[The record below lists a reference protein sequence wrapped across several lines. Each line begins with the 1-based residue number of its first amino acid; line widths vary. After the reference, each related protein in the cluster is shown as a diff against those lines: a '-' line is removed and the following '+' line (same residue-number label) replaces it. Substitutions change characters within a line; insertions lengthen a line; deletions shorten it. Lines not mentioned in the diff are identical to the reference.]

1 MENKSSITLDA
12 IKEDALKQS
21 QIIEGEEA
29 IKGLFVVKSA
39 NKWIEEAKNRPIP
52 KMLFSEFWHE
62 SELCILFADTN
73 LGKSILAVQIAN
85 SISKGIPI
93 RGFKLEAKQQKVLY
107 FDFELSDKQFEV
119 RYSEN
124 YTNHYRFN
132 ECFQRVEINTDAE
145 LPPNVTFENFLNES
159 LEKAIVDT
167 DARILII
174 DNITFL
180 GNDNEKAKDA
190 LPLMKH
196 LKALK
201 KKYDLSIL
209 VLAHTPKRDSS
220 KQITVNDIQ
229 GSKMLSNF
237 TDSSFAIGLSHKDKS
252 LRYIKQIKQRNSEQ
266 VYDTENVIVCEI
278 DKQTNFLEFHFVDF
292 GSEIEHLKQIDKS
305 ERAEVEQNIL
315 QLKKEN
321 SGLSNRKIAE
331 QLGTNAMNVGR
342 VLKRHNL

>member
-1 MENKSSITLDA
+1 MEDKNSISLDA
-12 IKEDALKQS
+12 IKQDALKQS
-21 QIIEGEEA
+21 LLVEDAEA
-29 IKGLFVVKSA
+29 VQGLFIVKSA
-39 NKWIEEAKNRPIP
+39 NKWIDEAKNRPIP

-93 RGFKLEAKQQKVLY
+93 RGFKLEALQQKVLY

-119 RYSEN
+119 RYSDN

-132 ECFQRVEINTDAE
+132 ERFQRVEINTDAE
-145 LPPNVTFENFLNES
+145 LPDNVSFENFLNES
-159 LEKAIVDT
+159 LEKAILKT
-167 DARILII
+167 GARILII

-201 KKYDLSIL
+201 KKYALSIL

-220 KQITVNDIQ
+220 KPITVNDIQ

-266 VYDTENVIVCEI
+266 VYDAENIIICEI
-278 DKQTNFLEFHFVDF
+278 NKQTNFLEFHFVDF
-292 GSEIEHLKQIDKS
+292 SSEIEHLKQIDKS
-305 ERAEVEQNIL
+305 ERAELEQNIL

-331 QLGTNAMNVGR
+331 QLGTNAMQVGR

>member
-1 MENKSSITLDA
+1 MEDNNSISFDA
-12 IKEDALKQS
+12 IKKDALKQS
-21 QIIEGEEA
+21 QLVEDAEA
-29 IKGLFVVKSA
+29 VQGLFIVKSA
-39 NKWIEEAKNRPIP
+39 NKWIDEAKNRPIP

-93 RGFKLEAKQQKVLY
+93 RGFKLEALQQKVLY

-119 RYSEN
+119 RYSDN

-132 ECFQRVEINTDAE
+132 ERFQRVEINTDAE
-145 LPPNVTFENFLNES
+145 LPDNISFENFLNES
-159 LEKAIVDT
+159 LEKAILKIE
-167 DARILII
+167 ARILII

-220 KQITVNDIQ
+220 KPITVNDIQ

-266 VYDTENVIVCEI
+266 VYDAENIIVCEI

-292 GSEIEHLKQIDKS
+292 GSEIEHLKQVDKS
-305 ERAEVEQNIL
+305 ERAELEQNIF
-315 QLKKEN
+315 QLKKGN
-321 SGLSNRKIAE
+321 TGLSNRKIAE
-331 QLGTNAMNVGR
+331 QLGTNAMQVGR